1 MRGIEV
7 ALACALTVFTANA
20 ATVKPGPNAQEEIQE
35 ALILAKPGSTVNLG
49 AGTFELQMGLSLD
62 VDNVTLRGKGP
73 DKTILSLKR
82 QNAGSEGLI
91 VTSSGVVLE
100 DFAVEDSIGDA
111 IKTKGCKGITFRN
124 VRAEWTGGPKAT
136 NGSYGFY
143 PVESENVLIEKC
155 VAIGASDAGIY
166 VGQSKNVIV
175 RNSRAEYNV
184 AGIEIENCHGA
195 DVYEC
200 VATRNTGGILVF
212 DLPDLPMQG
221 GRDVRVFNNQIV
233 DNDTQNFAPPGNIVA
248 TVPTGTGLMI
258 MANNNVEVF
267 DNTLK
272 GNKTTNCL
280 IVSYI
285 ASGKEIKDPNYDPYP
300 EGIFI
305 HNNTFGP
312 CGDDPQGDLGGE
324 FAKYVGK
331 PVPDIVWD
339 GIVDANKL
347 VDGELPKDLRIYIA
361 DNGDA
366 DFINFDL
373 ANVIAAPDNVKISRD
388 LAAHSGMLPR
398 LKPIQL
404 ARRK

>member
-1 MRGIEV
+1 MRRYLAVIL
-7 ALACALTVFTANA
+7 ALLTTVYAHA
-20 ATVKPGPNAQEEIQE
+20 AIQPGPNAQEEIQE
-35 ALILAKPGSTVNLG
+35 ALITAKPGSTVELG
-49 AGTFELQMGLSLD
+49 AGTFDLTMGLSLD
-62 VDNVTLRGKGP
+62 VDRVKLRGKGP
-73 DKTILSLKR
+73 DKTILSFKN

-91 VTSSGVVLE
+91 VTGSGAVLE
-100 DFAVEDSIGDA
+100 NFAVEDSKGDA

-124 VRAEWTGGPKAT
+124 VRTEWTGGPKET

-166 VGQSKNVIV
+166 VGQSKNVVV
-175 RNSRAEYNV
+175 RKSRAEFNV

-200 VATRNTGGILVF
+200 VATHNTGGILVF
-212 DLPDLPMQG
+212 DMPDLPMQG
-221 GRDVRVFNNQIV
+221 GRDVRVFNNRIV
-233 DNDTQNFAPPGNIVA
+233 DNDTQNFAPAGNIVA

-267 DNTLK
+267 DNTLS

-280 IVSYI
+280 IVSYL

-312 CGDDPQGDLGGE
+312 CGNDPQGDLGGALSE
-324 FAKYVGK
+324 LVGK

-339 GIVDANKL
+339 GVIDAKKL
-347 VDGELPKDLRIYIA
+347 ANGELPKELRIYIA

-373 ANVIAAPDNVKISRD
+373 GNTLVDPAKAKVTRDIAAH
-388 LAAHSGMLPR
+388 AGELPR
-398 LKPIQL
+398 LKPIKL
-404 ARRK
+404 ARR

>member
-1 MRGIEV
+1 MRISSSFV
-7 ALACALTVFTANA
+7 LAACLAFTAHA
-20 ATVKPGPNAQEEIQE
+20 GAIKPGPNAQEAIQE
-35 ALILAKPGSTVNLG
+35 ALITAKPGATINLG
-49 AGTFELQMGLSLD
+49 EGTFDLKMGLSLD
-62 VDNVTLRGKGP
+62 VERVKLRGKGP
-73 DKTILSLKR
+73 DKTILSFKN

-91 VTSSGVVLE
+91 VTGSGVVLE
-100 DFAVEDSIGDA
+100 NFAVEDSKGDA

-124 VRAEWTGGPKAT
+124 LRAEWTGGPKET

-155 VAIGASDAGIY
+155 IAIGASDAGIY

-175 RNSRAEYNV
+175 RKSRAEYNV

-212 DLPDLPMQG
+212 DLPDLPIQG
-221 GRDVRVFNNQIV
+221 GRDVRVFNNKIV
-233 DNDTQNFAPPGNIVA
+233 DNDTQNFAPKGNIVA
-248 TVPTGTGLMI
+248 TVPTGTGIMI

-267 DNTLK
+267 DNTVS
-272 GNKTTNCL
+272 GNQTTNCL
-280 IVSYI
+280 IVSYL

-300 EGIFI
+300 EGIYI

-312 CGDDPQGDLGGE
+312 GGNDPQGDLGGALSE
-324 FAKYVGK
+324 LIGK

-339 GIVDANKL
+339 GVIDTKKL
-347 VDGELPKDLRIYIA
+347 AGGELPKELRIYIA
-361 DNGDA
+361 DNQDA

-373 ANVIAAPDNVKISRD
+373 MNALSDPAKSKPSRDIAAH
-388 LAAHSGMLPR
+388 AGELPR
-398 LKPIQL
+398 LKPIKL
-404 ARRK
+404 ARR

>member
-1 MRGIEV
+1 MRICSFAV
-7 ALACALTVFTANA
+7 LAACFTLA
-20 ATVKPGPNAQEEIQE
+20 AHAGVIKPGPNAQEEIQE
-35 ALILAKPGSTVNLG
+35 ALITAKPGSTVNLS
-49 AGTFELQMGLSLD
+49 AGIFDIKMGLSLD
-62 VDNVTLRGKGP
+62 IDRVKLLGKGP
-73 DKTILSLKR
+73 DKTILSFKN

-91 VTSSGVVLE
+91 VTGSGVVLE
-100 DFAVEDSIGDA
+100 NFAVEDSKGDA

-124 VRAEWTGGPKAT
+124 VRAEWTGGPKET

-143 PVESENVLIEKC
+143 PVESENVLIENC

-166 VGQSKNVIV
+166 VGQSKNVVV
-175 RNSRAEYNV
+175 RKSRAEYNV

-212 DLPDLPMQG
+212 DMPDLPMQG
-221 GRDVRVFNNQIV
+221 GRDVRVFNNEII
-233 DNDTQNFAPPGNIVA
+233 DNDTQNFAPAGNIVA
-248 TVPTGTGLMI
+248 TVPTGTGIMI

-267 DNTLK
+267 ENNLS

-280 IVSYI
+280 IVSYL

-312 CGDDPQGDLGGE
+312 CGNDPQGDLGGALSE
-324 FAKYVGK
+324 LIGK

-339 GIVDANKL
+339 GVIDAKKL
-347 VDGELPKDLRIYIA
+347 AGGELPKELRIYIA
-361 DNGDA
+361 DNKDA

-373 ANVIAAPDNVKISRD
+373 TNSLIDPSKAIISRD
-388 LAAHSGMLPR
+388 IAVHAGELPR
-398 LKPIQL
+398 LKPIKL
-404 ARRK
+404 SRR